1 MNPTPSSTAALEPTS
16 DRALD
21 RTLVTAFL
29 ENIPDNVYFKDRD
42 SRFIAVSAS
51 MFKYHGFPGA
61 DELIGKT
68 DFDLFDHAHAQPA
81 RQDEETI
88 VNTGVPIIG
97 KLEKETWA
105 DGHVT
110 WVLTSKMPLRDEQ
123 GAIIGTFGISKDIT
137 KTKETEFALEKA
149 QRQLVDASRL
159 AGMAEVATGVLHNV
173 GNVLNSLNVSA
184 SVIATGLR
192 QSKSESLVK
201 ISELFHERRAD
212 LGEFLLN
219 DPKGRRLP
227 DLLASLAQHSVAE
240 RDRLLEELDS
250 LQKNIDHI
258 KEIVAMQQTYATMVG
273 IVEPLSAEELMEDSL
288 RMNAGAL
295 VRHAVRVIREFHPV
309 SPILGEKGK
318 VLQILVNLI
327 RNAKYAADDGGSPDK
342 TVTLRIERGAPGR
355 VLLTVQDNGVGIPAE
370 NLTRIFSHGFTTR
383 ENGHGF
389 GLHSSAN
396 AAREMKGSLTA
407 HSDGPGL
414 GARFVLDLPEAPS
427 AASA

>member
-295 VRHAVRVIREFHPV
+295 VRHAVRVIREFHTV

-396 AAREMKGSLTA
+396 AAREMKGSLSA
-407 HSDGPGL
+407 YSDGPGL